1 MFERQLRRKVDRKE
15 PSSTSVEPPLTER
28 RAIGQEWSAM
38 RLGDSVLQAKLTVG
52 PAGDRFEREADAV
65 AARVVRALRAPD
77 PASTSGPEQVIPP
90 APRIQRAAH
99 LGAGGGL
106 VDEATER
113 EVTSAV
119 GRGAPMARAVRARFE
134 PAFGTDFGA
143 VRLHDGAAASDL
155 NDRIQA
161 EAFTTGNDIFFR
173 DGLPDTS
180 TSDGQHLLAHEL
192 THTIQQRG
200 TGNSVALQ
208 RKGGKG
214 GAKKGAKKGG
224 AKKGGGGGGGKGAG
238 GKGGQQQQNPAKELT
253 AEELAQRAEKARVAS
268 EAAAARKVEKE
279 RLAAE
284 AEAVRVAQ
292 EEEERKQRIAR
303 GRHVWRGLA
312 DRLWASVPA
321 AVKDQKGSDGKV
333 VFTKHSTTTLI
344 AASFGELK
352 ASLETGDFDVDETDD
367 ELIGDEDELRVE
379 WDEFLWDQVG
389 VKLGT
394 QVPVKAKFFAHI
406 GWGTVSGLAWDLK
419 AKGQAPSGFKVHLT
433 LSGNSML
440 APQSIVAKDEKAL
453 ERTPA
458 TIFDELFMTVFLTDR
473 VHCTRESNPVK
484 HLYLGGKNGL
494 GMVINDAAWDGDAKI
509 MREVLDRFRE
519 DTISKII
526 EAKAKGWKI

>member
-1 MFERQLRRKVDRKE
+1 MFERQLRREIDCEV
-15 PSSTSVEPPLTER
+15 PSSASVEPPLTER

-65 AARVVRALRAPD
+65 AARVVRAMRAPD
-77 PASTSGPEQVIPP
+77 PTSTSDPEQVIPP

-99 LGAGGGL
+99 LGAGGGQ

-119 GRGAPMARAVRARFE
+119 GRGAPMARAVRARLE

-224 AKKGGGGGGGKGAG
+224 AKKGGGGV
-238 GKGGQQQQNPAKELT
+238 KGGQQQQNPAKELT

-268 EAAAARKVEKE
+268 EAAAAHKVEKE

-284 AEAVRVAQ
+284 AEAARVAQ
-292 EEEERKQRIAR
+292 EEEERKQRVAR
-303 GRHVWRGLA
+303 GRHVWKELA

-333 VFTKHSTTTLI
+333 VFTKKSTTTLI

-367 ELIGDEDELRVE
+367 ELIGDEDALRVE

-394 QVPVKAKFFAHI
+394 QVPVKAKFLAHI

-419 AKGQAPSGFKVHLT
+419 AKGRAPSGFKVHLT

-458 TIFDELFMTVFLTDR
+458 TIFDELFMTVLLTNR

-484 HLYLGGKNGL
+484 HLFLGGKNGL
-494 GMVINDAAWDGDAKI
+494 GMVINDADWNGDAKFMHDI
-509 MREVLDRFRE
+509 LDGFRE

-526 EAKAKGWKI
+526 EAKAKGWKL